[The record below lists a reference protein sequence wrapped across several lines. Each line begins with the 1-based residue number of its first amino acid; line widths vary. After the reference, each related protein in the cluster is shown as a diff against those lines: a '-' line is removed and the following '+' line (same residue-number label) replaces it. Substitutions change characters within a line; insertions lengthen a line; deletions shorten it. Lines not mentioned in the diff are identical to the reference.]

1 MRTEA
6 VKVQLCGIRQW
17 DFNGGSLGK
26 ISDCGDKM
34 TSHSEIT
41 EVKFPWFA
49 LQVRAKRELGV
60 AEFLRGRGYKPFLP
74 LSRARKIWSD
84 RIRVVA
90 TPLFPGYL
98 FCRVNIEDRLPV
110 LSAPGVIRIVGYDR
124 SPMPVDES
132 EINAI
137 RAIVASGLP
146 NEPWPYL
153 RVGDPVQIK
162 SGPLQG
168 LSGMLLGVKGAHR
181 IVVSVTLLQRSVAV
195 EIDSAYVKSLS
206 PDRPPA
212 ENAHSNGSCPQ
223 LVSCWR
229 Q

>member
-1 MRTEA
+1 MTIPE
-6 VKVQLCGIRQW
+6 W
-17 DFNGGSLGK
+17 DCNGGSLAK
-26 ISDCGDKM
+26 ILGSTYEMITDN
-34 TSHSEIT
+34 EIT

-49 LQVRAKRELGV
+49 LQVRTKRELGV

-74 LSRARKIWSD
+74 LSRSRKIWSD
-84 RIRVVA
+84 RVRVVDI
-90 TPLFPGYL
+90 PLFPGYL

-110 LSAPGVIRIVGYDR
+110 LSAPGVIRIVGYNR
-124 SPMPVDES
+124 TPTPVDES

-137 RAIVASGLP
+137 HAIVASGLP
-146 NEPWPYL
+146 NQPWPYL

-168 LSGMLLGVKGAHR
+168 LRGILLGVRGAHR

-206 PDRPPA
+206 PDRLPG
-212 ENAHSNGSCPQ
+212 ENVHSNGNCSQP
-223 LVSCWR
+223 VTCWR
-229 Q
+229 H

>member
-1 MRTEA
+1 MRTKA
-6 VKVQLCGIRQW
+6 WKVPLWATPGW
-17 DFNGGSLGK
+17 DFNGGSLEK
-26 ISDCGDKM
+26 MPNCGCEM
-34 TSHSEIT
+34 TINNENT
-41 EVKFPWFA
+41 EAKLPWFA
-49 LQVRAKRELGV
+49 VQVRAKRELRV
-60 AEFLRGRGYKPFLP
+60 AEFLCGRGYQPFLP
-74 LSRARKIWSD
+74 MRRSRKIWSD
-84 RIRVVA
+84 RIRVVDA
-90 TPLFPGYL
+90 PLFPGYL
-98 FCRVNIEDRLPV
+98 FCRVNCEDRLPV
-110 LSAPGVIRIVGYDR
+110 LSAPGVIRIVGYNR

-153 RVGDPVQIK
+153 KVGDPVQIR

-168 LSGMLLGVKGAHR
+168 LRGILLGVKGAHR

-206 PDRPPA
+206 PDKPPA